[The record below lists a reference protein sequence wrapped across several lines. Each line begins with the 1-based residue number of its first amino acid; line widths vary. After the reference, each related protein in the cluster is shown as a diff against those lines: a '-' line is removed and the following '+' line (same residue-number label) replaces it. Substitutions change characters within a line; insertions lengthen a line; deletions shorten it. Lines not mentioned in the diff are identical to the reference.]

1 MRGVPAAPRPRPE
14 SVTDALHT
22 CSARSPREA
31 LHQLLMRCTRY
42 GALHPLRGATPEQK
56 GCNAD
61 GSGAVPT
68 DRVQCPRN
76 NHNCAQL
83 LPTHPIR
90 QSQTQPHSHEILAPA
105 AGWHR
110 SRNEAGTT
118 PVTGQYTRYGA
129 QHPNRRGVMPADRV
143 QCPHDKSKSGLPCA
157 SSLTTSLGQYHA
169 AVENSVEHRAVPH
182 LQIPPTSALSLY
194 PTRSSPGGADAR
206 LHSVI
211 EVVPASQD
219 SPRAVDG
226 LAFRSERPTPPPAA
240 SLHEPTEAPCGSL
253 LFRRR
258 QDARRA
264 LGENPLD
271 DARQARRHFAA
282 TQREEAHARPRGDS
296 HAFGPAS

>member
-1 MRGVPAAPRPRPE
+1 M
-14 SVTDALHT
+14 
-22 CSARSPREA
+22 
-31 LHQLLMRCTRY
+31 
-42 GALHPLRGATPEQK
+42 
-56 GCNAD
+56 
-61 GSGAVPT
+61 PT
-68 DRVQCPRN
+68 
-76 NHNCAQL
+76 
-83 LPTHPIR
+83 
-90 QSQTQPHSHEILAPA
+90 
-105 AGWHR
+105 
-110 SRNEAGTT
+110 
-118 PVTGQYTRYGA
+118 
-129 QHPNRRGVMPADRV
+129 DRV

-157 SSLTTSLGQYHA
+157 SSLTTSLGHCHA

-226 LAFRSERPTPPPAA
+226 LAFRSERPTPPAAA

-264 LGENPLD
+264 LGKNPLD
-271 DARQARRHFAA
+271 DARQARRYFAA

>member
-129 QHPNRRGVMPADRV
+129 QHPLRGATPEQKGCNA
-143 QCPHDKSKSGLPCA
+143 CGSGAVPPR
-157 SSLTTSLGQYHA
+157 QEQKRA
-169 AVENSVEHRAVPH
+169 ALYQQLDNVARAVP
-182 LQIPPTSALSLY
+182 
-194 PTRSSPGGADAR
+194 RSCRKLGGAPRCPPSSDTTDQR
-206 LHSVI
+206 TVSIPHQ
-211 EVVPASQD
+211 VVTGRGRCS
-219 SPRAVDG
+219 
-226 LAFRSERPTPPPAA
+226 AA
-240 SLHEPTEAPCGSL
+240 L
-253 LFRRR
+253 
-258 QDARRA
+258 
-264 LGENPLD
+264 
-271 DARQARRHFAA
+271 RH
-282 TQREEAHARPRGDS
+282 
-296 HAFGPAS
+296 